1 VRKATTLLT
10 ILVIASVV
18 GVLAWMLGFASALEG
33 SLAVAASADK
43 IVVLKRGATAESN
56 SAIPIEDYNKLTQL
70 TGLASD
76 PEGNSLI
83 SPEMMVQVSL
93 PRVRDGGLTFGN
105 VAVRGVTQSA
115 FLVHAVVRPEG
126 PGFSEAEP
134 QVIVGKAA
142 AEQFAGLAVGDS
154 LKLGFGNDR
163 LYRVV
168 GHFSAG
174 GGPVESEVWGYL
186 PSLMNAYNR
195 SMYSSVW
202 LRLAPQ
208 ADPAEAIGRIEGP
221 AIQMEGQTEADYW
234 EAQSR
239 NVRTYLRVAYVLVTV
254 MSLAAAFSIAN
265 TMFSMV
271 AGRTREV
278 AMLRTIGYSRE
289 RILTGFV
296 LESVMLS
303 LLGGLLGCAA
313 CYLWLEV
320 VSNTKDMFG
329 ASTFTTMAFEI
340 RLTPAIVALALLSVS
355 LVGVLGAVIPAWRAA
370 HLGVVAALRE
380 P

>member
-1 VRKATTLLT
+1 
-10 ILVIASVV
+10 
-18 GVLAWMLGFASALEG
+18 
-33 SLAVAASADK
+33 
-43 IVVLKRGATAESN
+43 
-56 SAIPIEDYNKLTQL
+56 
-70 TGLASD
+70 
-76 PEGNSLI
+76 
-83 SPEMMVQVSL
+83 
-93 PRVRDGGLTFGN
+93 
-105 VAVRGVTQSA
+105 
-115 FLVHAVVRPEG
+115 
-126 PGFSEAEP
+126 
-134 QVIVGKAA
+134 
-142 AEQFAGLAVGDS
+142 
-154 LKLGFGNDR
+154 
-163 LYRVV
+163 
-168 GHFSAG
+168 
-174 GGPVESEVWGYL
+174 
-186 PSLMNAYNR
+186 
-195 SMYSSVW
+195 
-202 LRLAPQ
+202 
-208 ADPAEAIGRIEGP
+208 
-221 AIQMEGQTEADYW
+221 
-234 EAQSR
+234 
-239 NVRTYLRVAYVLVTV
+239 
-254 MSLAAAFSIAN
+254 
-265 TMFSMV
+265 MFSMV